1 MTQGGQKL
9 FFYFLSELLGVNDL
23 HIKIALSIL
32 DKCNKNENNYKF
44 FTPKAL
50 EEIRLYDWPGN
61 VRELTNT
68 IQRAHVLAQHN
79 EIDTKDLW
87 KDRPLQNRQ
96 VPELPVFYEGFSVES
111 HINQYRQRIYEAAL
125 EAGRTQVEAA
135 NILGVSLNGQQ
146 IHQERG
152 NNNSS

>member
-1 MTQGGQKL
+1 LRERGG
-9 FFYFLSELLGVNDL
+9 DI
-23 HIKIALSIL
+23 IKIALSIL
-32 DKCNKNENNYKF
+32 DKCNKRENNYKS

-61 VRELTNT
+61 VRDLTNIIT
-68 IQRAHVLAQHN
+68 RTHLLAQYN

-96 VPELPVFYEGFSVES
+96 VPELPAFYEGFSVES

-135 NILGVSLNGQQ
+135 NILGVTPQMVSKY
-146 IHQERG
+146 IKRTATTT
-152 NNNSS
+152 